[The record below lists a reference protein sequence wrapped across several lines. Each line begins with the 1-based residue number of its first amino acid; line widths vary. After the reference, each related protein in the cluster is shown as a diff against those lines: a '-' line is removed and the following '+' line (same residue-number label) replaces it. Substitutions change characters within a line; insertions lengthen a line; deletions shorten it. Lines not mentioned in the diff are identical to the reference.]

1 MIYTVTVL
9 AYPVILIGIGI
20 WRSRAV
26 RTHANFMVAGRKLP
40 AWVLV
45 GSLVCTWVGSGT
57 LFGGAGLAYR
67 SGLSALWFSIGAWGG
82 LVGVYFLAPR
92 VRKLSKYT
100 VPDILEA
107 RYGPAARLLGTG
119 AIILAYV
126 TIAAYQ
132 FRGGGWILS
141 IVSDGAISATTGMYI
156 TAAAIVTF
164 TAVAGMV
171 SIVSVDVV
179 NGIVIAL
186 GVVLA
191 LPYVVFSGGGPTAVY
206 GSLPP
211 DMLTVMGGHN
221 AFWVLGVAL
230 PTFLLLFGESG
241 MYQKFSSAKTGG
253 AARRAVVGMLAGIIV
268 IETSIALLSIAGRSL
283 YPELAA
289 ETSLVGRAASETV
302 ILFIARNGLPVAL
315 GAALLAAAIA
325 IVVSSGSTML
335 LVSST
340 NVSRDLYERFL
351 NPKASDG
358 AKLRLQRLSVVGLG
372 GVGLLLLTQF
382 ESVLSMAL
390 YAYSV
395 VGATLTPVL
404 IAAFVWP
411 RATSAGAVACIAGG
425 LGTILGLSI
434 SSRLGV
440 SWTTTISGSAFD
452 FAGSDYIV
460 IPALVVSVGLLVVVS
475 LLTAAPPEEKVA
487 PFRTKRPR

>member
-1 MIYTVTVL
+1 
-9 AYPVILIGIGI
+9 
-20 WRSRAV
+20 
-26 RTHANFMVAGRKLP
+26 MVAGRSLP

-45 GSLVCTWVGSGT
+45 GTLVCTWVGSGT

-82 LVGVYFLAPR
+82 LIGVYFIAPR
-92 VRKLSKYT
+92 VRRLSSYT

-107 RYGPAARLLGTG
+107 RYGPAARVLGTA

-141 IVSDGAISATTGMYI
+141 IVSDGSISATAGMYI
-156 TAAAIVTF
+156 TAATIITF

-179 NGIVIAL
+179 NGVVIAL
-186 GVVLA
+186 GVLLA
-191 LPYVVFSGGGPTAVY
+191 LPYIVINGGGPAAVY
-206 GSLPP
+206 GSLPA
-211 DMLTVMGGHN
+211 DMLTLSGGHN
-221 AFWVLGVAL
+221 ILWVLGVAL

-241 MYQKFSSAKTGG
+241 MYQKFSSAKSER
-253 AARRAVVGMLAGIIV
+253 AARRAVVGMLGGIMI
-268 IETSIALLSIAGRSL
+268 IETSIALLAIAGRSL

-289 ETSLVGRAASETV
+289 QTSLVGTADSETI
-302 ILFIARNGLPVAL
+302 ILYIARHGLPLAL
-315 GAALLAAAIA
+315 GVALLAAAIA

-340 NVSRDLYERFL
+340 NISRDLYERFV
-351 NPKASDG
+351 NPRATESSKV
-358 AKLRLQRLSVVGLG
+358 RLQRLSIIGLG
-372 GVGLLLLTQF
+372 GLGMLLLTQF
-382 ESVLSMAL
+382 ESVLAMAL

-404 IAAFVWP
+404 IAAFVWR
-411 RATSAGAVACIAGG
+411 RATSQGAVACIGGG
-425 LGTILGLSI
+425 LTTILGLVVG
-434 SSRLGV
+434 SRMGV
-440 SWTTTISGSAFD
+440 DFSLTIGGTIFD

-460 IPALVVSVGLLVVVS
+460 IPAVVVSVVS
-475 LLTAAPPEEKVA
+475 LILVSVVTPRPSQEILSPFFQPPDS
-487 PFRTKRPR
+487 